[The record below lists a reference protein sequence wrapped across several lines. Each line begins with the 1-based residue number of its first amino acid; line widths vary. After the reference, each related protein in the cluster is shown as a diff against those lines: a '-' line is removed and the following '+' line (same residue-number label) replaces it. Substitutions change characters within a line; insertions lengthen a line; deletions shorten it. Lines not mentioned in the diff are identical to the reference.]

1 MSASNSFFASSKMGR
16 RSFLMLG
23 GAALAT
29 GLSSMSPAI
38 AQSIQTRRST
48 VAGVPLYQTSINLTD
63 PNTFL
68 AIGLANNPTLSNPYG
83 TNGDEPFE
91 YMVARYHAA
100 LIANGT
106 FFSLDAQR
114 RVMGNLVSGG
124 QFLRY
129 SPNENYG
136 TTLGLRVG
144 NRPELVTARVDGRP
158 LWEEHWFSL
167 TSGPRLLRRG
177 QIWLAPRSEGFRD
190 PRVLGV
196 APRSAIGFPASGRQ
210 LILVTFLRSLSLSQ
224 EAWVMRALGCSEA
237 MNLDGGSS
245 SALAHRSQ
253 ILLRPRRELT
263 NVIVVYDAKH
273 PAPDFLR
280 ESWYRFQAGA
290 RPNPAQAM
298 L

>member
-1 MSASNSFFASSKMGR
+1 MSVSKSSFASSKMGR

-29 GLSSMSPAI
+29 GLSGVSPAI

-48 VAGVPLYQTSINLTD
+48 VAGVPLYQTSIDLSD
-63 PNTFL
+63 PHTFL
-68 AIGLANNPTLSNPYG
+68 AIGLANNPTLRNPYG
-83 TNGDEPFE
+83 TNGDEPFAQ
-91 YMVARYHAA
+91 MVARYHAA
-100 LIANGT
+100 IVANGT
-106 FFSLDAQR
+106 FFSLDAEQ

-136 TTLGLRVG
+136 TTLGLRAG

-158 LWEEHWFSL
+158 AWEEHWFSL
-167 TSGPRLLRRG
+167 TSGPRLLRQG
-177 QIWLAPRSEGFRD
+177 HIWLAPRSEGFRD
-190 PRVLGV
+190 PSVLGV
-196 APRSAIGFPASGRQ
+196 APRAAIGFPASGRQ
-210 LILVTFLRSLSLSQ
+210 LILVTFLRHLSLSH

-245 SALAHRSQ
+245 SALAHQGQ
-253 ILLRPRRELT
+253 ILMQPGRQLT
-263 NVIVVYDAKH
+263 NVIVAYDGRYR
-273 PAPDFLR
+273 APTFLR
-280 ESWYRFQAGA
+280 ESWNRFQAGA

-298 L
+298 I